1 MIEELSDFFITKQ
14 IGDIMAKIYVIG
26 VGTGSKDCLT
36 LRAVEILQKLDVLYC
51 PTSKSDNESIAFSIA
66 KDFLKSDVEVKNRH
80 FPMIRDREKIKG
92 IFKDMASEMKN
103 DALSGKNVG
112 FVTIGD
118 PMIYST
124 FIYVLESLKNN
135 IEVKT
140 ISGIPS
146 FVDVASKMNFPIAF
160 DDMPFV
166 VIPSIANMEK
176 IEKYIA
182 EFEAIVLMKAYKNY
196 SELIE
201 LIKKYKLENHTLI
214 VSNSSRENEKIIFG
228 KEIFSQE
235 NEEYL
240 TTIIINKR
248 WEL

>member
-1 MIEELSDFFITKQ
+1 MS
-14 IGDIMAKIYVIG
+14 KIYVIG

-36 LRAVEILQKLDVLYC
+36 LKAVEVLQKLDVLYC

-66 KDFLKSDVEVKNRH
+66 KDFLKDDIEVKNRH

-92 IFKDMASEMKN
+92 IFKEMADEMKN

-124 FIYVLESLKNN
+124 FIYVLENLKDN

-146 FVDVASKMNFPIAF
+146 FVDVASKMNFPLAF
-160 DDMPFV
+160 DDMPFI
-166 VIPSIANMEK
+166 VIPSITEMDK
-176 IEKYIA
+176 IEKYIV
-182 EFEAIVLMKAYKNY
+182 EFDAIVLMKAYKNY
-196 SELIE
+196 GEIVE
-201 LIKKYKLENHTLI
+201 LIKKYKLENNTLV
-214 VSNSSRENEKIIFG
+214 VSNSSRENEKIIVG
-228 KEIFSQE
+228 KDIFTEE
-235 NEEYL
+235 NC
-240 TTIIINKR
+240 
-248 WEL
+248 

>member
-1 MIEELSDFFITKQ
+1 
-14 IGDIMAKIYVIG
+14 MAKIYVIG

-66 KDFLKSDVEVKNRH
+66 KDFLKSGVEVKNRH

-92 IFKDMASEMKN
+92 IFKDMAAEMKN

-124 FIYVLESLKNN
+124 FIYVLENLKNN
-135 IEVKT
+135 IEVQT
-140 ISGIPS
+140 VSAIPS
-146 FVDVASKMNFPIAF
+146 FVDVASKMNFPLAF

-176 IEKYIA
+176 IEKYIE

-201 LIKKYKLENHTLI
+201 LIKKYKLENHSLI

-228 KEIFSQE
+228 KEIFTQE

>member
-66 KDFLKSDVEVKNRH
+66 KDCLKSDVEVKNRH

-92 IFKDMASEMKN
+92 IFKDMATEMKN
-103 DALSGKNVG
+103 DALSEKNVG

-124 FIYVLESLKNN
+124 FIYVLENLKNN
-135 IEVKT
+135 IEVQT
-140 ISGIPS
+140 VSGIPS
-146 FVDVASKMNFPIAF
+146 FVDVASKMNFPLAF

-201 LIKKYKLENHTLI
+201 LIKKYKLENHSLI

-248 WEL
+248 WKL

>member
-1 MIEELSDFFITKQ
+1 MS
-14 IGDIMAKIYVIG
+14 KIYVIG

-36 LRAVEILQKLDVLYC
+36 LKAVEVLQKLDVLYC

-66 KDFLKSDVEVKNRH
+66 KDFLKKDIEVKNRH

-92 IFKDMASEMKN
+92 IFKEMADEMKK

-124 FIYVLESLKNN
+124 FIYVLENLKDN

-140 ISGIPS
+140 VSGIPS
-146 FVDVASKMNFPIAF
+146 FVDVASKMNFPLAF
-160 DDMPFV
+160 DDMPFI
-166 VIPSIANMEK
+166 VIPSIADMDK
-176 IEKYIA
+176 IEKYIV
-182 EFEAIVLMKAYKNY
+182 EFDAIVLMKAYKNY
-196 SELIE
+196 GEIVE
-201 LIKKYKLENHTLI
+201 LIKKYKLENNTLV
-214 VSNSSRENEKIIFG
+214 VSNSSRENEKIIVG
-228 KEIFSQE
+228 KDIFTEE
-235 NEEYL
+235 NCEYL

-248 WEL
+248 WKL

>member
-1 MIEELSDFFITKQ
+1 MS
-14 IGDIMAKIYVIG
+14 KIYVIG

-36 LRAVEILQKLDVLYC
+36 LKAVEVLKKLDVLYC

-66 KDFLKSDVEVKNRH
+66 KDFLKDDIEIKNRH

-92 IFKDMASEMKN
+92 IFKDMEDEMKN

-124 FIYVLESLKNN
+124 FIYVLENLKDE

-146 FVDVASKMNFPIAF
+146 FVDVASKMNFPLAF
-160 DDMPFV
+160 DDMPFI
-166 VIPSIANMEK
+166 VIPSIADMDK
-176 IEKYIA
+176 IEKYIV
-182 EFEAIVLMKAYKNY
+182 EFDAIVLMKAYKNY
-196 SELIE
+196 GEIVE
-201 LIKKYKLENHTLI
+201 LIKKYKLENNTLI
-214 VSNSSRENEKIIFG
+214 VSNSSRENEKIIVG
-228 KEIFSQE
+228 KDIFTEE
-235 NEEYL
+235 NFEYL

-248 WEL
+248 WKL